1 MFKKTLLLVALLLI
15 LPALLFA
22 SGKMRGRVVDKDSRE
37 PLVGT
42 NVSLQGTT
50 LGAAT
55 DVNGEYIIVNV
66 PPGVYTVRATF
77 IGYQPFAVSNVRV
90 NNDLT
95 TTLDFVMAS
104 EAVALQAVEIIADRP
119 LLNKSATNAVRI
131 STSED
136 LDALPVRGINNILA
150 VTPGVVVQDGAVFVR
165 GGRLDEVGYY
175 LEGMSITNP
184 MLGGRAVNLVQDA
197 VEEIQVQAGGYNA
210 EFGGANSGIIQQ
222 SLKTGTSSWR
232 ASAQYITDNIALK
245 NRSTAYDGKKQLG
258 AYRFGY
264 NEFTGTASGPLFSE
278 RFKFFGLFNYLYQR
292 DQNPQPYPG
301 INLGLVS
308 GPTNDTI
315 NMVYP
320 AGALRQNPRQDYNV
334 TSTLTMDF
342 SPITARLSGTFT
354 STTQTSIY
362 NTNRN
367 AGAISNMLNEDR
379 TEEVKS
385 HNGSGSLK
393 VTHLLSPKTYY
404 EITGGYFYQS
414 QKNWDPYLQDNF
426 MAYGDSVANA
436 AAGFVWTRTA
446 AEVSSGQTGRYIR
459 QARKSLFDY
468 AFNAPGDEVAG
479 YAKFKRTGISL
490 TGAFV
495 TQMGSEH
502 SLKIGGEFSRYSMR
516 NYALGND
523 NVFSLAGIMATNS
536 ALPDG
541 NPNKLTPEQ
550 VMVNVGVNSFGYDAL
565 GNETDESGILGAR
578 HPIFASVYVQDKI
591 EYKDL
596 IVNIGLR
603 FDYINTDN
611 YKMVDLTRP
620 ELSMDYYSGA
630 IHPEGM
636 VKVSPFQSVSP
647 RLGLSFPVT
656 ERTVFH
662 AQFGQFVQQS
672 RLRDLYQGYFATSQ
686 NIRGGFF
693 IHTPVGFDV
702 RPERTTQYEVG
713 FTQQMGELISVD
725 VTAFYKDIKDQVLF
739 EQVTT
744 VQGSPFGSYYL
755 FTNGDFATT
764 KGIEMTFNMRR
775 IKRLQATASLSF
787 QDARGTGSFPNSNRG
802 IVGAPLDGVT
812 QFKPQYISPLEYNN
826 AIRGNINLDYR
837 FGKDE
842 GGPILQQLG
851 ASALISF
858 NSGHPYT
865 RGIGGLDLEG
875 EARSRTPV
883 EPLSASTTPWNFQ
896 IDLRI
901 DKTFRLFDAI
911 NANVFVFV
919 INLLDTKN
927 VQNVFLR
934 TGTTDDNGVLS
945 DPNLGGPLIQ
955 TYGPQYASVY
965 RAIDIDYYQRYQN
978 NNAATTV
985 PYFFGPPRQI
995 RAGVRLEY

>member
-1 MFKKTLLLVALLLI
+1 MFKKPLLLVALLMI

-22 SGKMRGRVVDKDSRE
+22 SGMIRGKVVDKDSRE

-66 PPGVYTVRATF
+66 PPGVFTVKATF
-77 IGYQPFAVSNVRV
+77 IGYQPFSVSNVRV

-95 TTLDFVMAS
+95 TTIDFVLAA
-104 EAVALQAVEIIADRP
+104 EAVALQAVEIVADRP
-119 LLNKSATNAVRI
+119 LLNRSATNAVRI
-131 STSED
+131 STSDD
-136 LDALPVRGINNILA
+136 LDALPARGINSILA

-184 MLGGRAVNLVQDA
+184 MAGGRAVTLVQDA

-222 SLKTGTSSWR
+222 SLKTGTSAWK
-232 ASAQYITDNIALK
+232 ASAQYITDNISLK
-245 NRSTAYDGKKQLG
+245 TRSKAYDGEKQLG
-258 AYRFGY
+258 AYWFGY
-264 NEFTGTASGPLFSE
+264 NEFTGTASGPLVSE
-278 RFKFFGLFNYLYQR
+278 KFKFFGLFNYLYQR

-301 INLGLVS
+301 INLGLIS

-315 NMVYP
+315 NLVYP

-342 SPITARLSGTFT
+342 NPVTARLAGTYT
-354 STTQTSIY
+354 ASSQTNIY
-362 NTNRN
+362 NTCRN
-367 AGAISNMLNEDR
+367 AGAIANILNESR

-385 HNGSGSLK
+385 YNGSGSLR

-404 EITGGYFYQS
+404 EITAGYFYQS

-468 AFNAPGDEVAG
+468 AFNAPGDVVAG
-479 YAKFKRTGISL
+479 YAKFKREGISL
-490 TGAFV
+490 TGALV
-495 TQMGSEH
+495 TQLGSEQ
-502 SLKIGGEFSRYSMR
+502 SLKIGGEFSRYSIR

-536 ALPDG
+536 ALADG
-541 NPNKLTPEQ
+541 DPNKLTPEQ

-565 GNETDESGILGAR
+565 GTETNESGILGAR
-578 HPIFASVYVQDKI
+578 HPVFASAYVQDKI

-596 IVNIGLR
+596 IVNVGLR

-636 VKVSPFQSVSP
+636 VKVSPFQGLSP

-656 ERTVFH
+656 DRTIFH
-662 AQFGQFVQQS
+662 TQFGQFVQQS
-672 RLRDLYQGYFATSQ
+672 RLRDLYQGYYSTSQ
-686 NIRGGFF
+686 NVRGGFF

-702 RPERTTQYEVG
+702 RPERTTQYEIG
-713 FTQQMGELISVD
+713 FTQQMGDFISVD
-725 VTAFYKDIKDQVLF
+725 ATAFYKDIKDQVLF
-739 EQVTT
+739 EQVNTA
-744 VQGSPFGSYYL
+744 QGSPFGSYYI
-755 FTNGDFATT
+755 FH
-764 KGIEMTFNMRR
+764 ERR
-775 IKRLQATASLSF
+775 F
-787 QDARGTGSFPNSNRG
+787 CH
-802 IVGAPLDGVT
+802 
-812 QFKPQYISPLEYNN
+812 
-826 AIRGNINLDYR
+826 
-837 FGKDE
+837 DE
-842 GGPILQQLG
+842 GHR
-851 ASALISF
+851 A
-858 NSGHPYT
+858 
-865 RGIGGLDLEG
+865 
-875 EARSRTPV
+875 V
-883 EPLSASTTPWNFQ
+883 
-896 IDLRI
+896 
-901 DKTFRLFDAI
+901 
-911 NANVFVFV
+911 
-919 INLLDTKN
+919 
-927 VQNVFLR
+927 VQHE
-934 TGTTDDNGVLS
+934 TD
-945 DPNLGGPLIQ
+945 Q
-955 TYGPQYASVY
+955 TA
-965 RAIDIDYYQRYQN
+965 
-978 NNAATTV
+978 
-985 PYFFGPPRQI
+985 
-995 RAGVRLEY
+995 AGVSISLLPGCPRHRFLPQFQSRHCRRPA